1 MTALLLTSVIFFGW
15 ARRGGGG
22 RFSRHLPCSCVAT
35 TSSSSLQQQQEH
47 PPLRANNNGVDG
59 LGLERQHGGDSK
71 LPPSKKGRG
80 GGAKEMAGPLFFL
93 RGAQKEG
100 KGKGEEGPPTQ
111 KNVGRRPLRKKKIPG
126 CQNKFSNNNKSLAQD
141 KPEGEF
147 CVNIGELVPH
157 TKKAPPVKKL
167 HQHF

>member
-1 MTALLLTSVIFFGW
+1 
-15 ARRGGGG
+15 
-22 RFSRHLPCSCVAT
+22 
-35 TSSSSLQQQQEH
+35 
-47 PPLRANNNGVDG
+47 
-59 LGLERQHGGDSK
+59 
-71 LPPSKKGRG
+71 
-80 GGAKEMAGPLFFL
+80 MAGPLFFL

-167 HQHF
+167 HQHFWAHPTDDDEQPLPSFLSSLAAT